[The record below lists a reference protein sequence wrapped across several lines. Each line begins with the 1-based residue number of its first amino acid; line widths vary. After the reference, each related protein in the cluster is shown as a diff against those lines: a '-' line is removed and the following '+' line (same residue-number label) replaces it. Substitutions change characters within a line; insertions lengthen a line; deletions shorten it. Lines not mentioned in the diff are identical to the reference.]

1 MKILVDKS
9 FERDVKRLPLPVQKQ
24 LKEIIQR
31 LSKASSLSEINSGK
45 MEGAKNAYRIRF
57 GNYRVG
63 FYLEGDSIILS
74 RVLDRKDIYRY
85 FPKK

>member
-1 MKILVDKS
+1 MKIQVDKS
-9 FERDVKRLPLPVQKQ
+9 FERDAKKLPLPVQKQ
-24 LKEIIQR
+24 LKGIVQQ
-31 LSKASSLSEINSGK
+31 LSNSSSLKEINLSK

-63 FYLEGDSIILS
+63 FYLEDDIIILS
-74 RVLDRKDIYRY
+74 RALDRKDIYRF

>member
-9 FERDVKRLPLPVQKQ
+9 FERDVKRLPIQVQKE
-24 LKEIIQR
+24 LKEITQK
-31 LSKASSLSEINSGK
+31 LLVASLLSETNSSK

-57 GNYRVG
+57 GSYRIG
-63 FYLEGDSIILS
+63 FYLEEDSIILS
-74 RVLDRKDIYRY
+74 RVLDRREIYWY

>member
-9 FERDVKRLPLPVQKQ
+9 FERDVKRLPIQVQKE
-24 LKEIIQR
+24 LKEITQK
-31 LSKASSLSEINSGK
+31 LLVASSLSETNSSK

-57 GNYRVG
+57 GNYRIG
-63 FYLEGDSIILS
+63 FYLEDDSIILS
-74 RVLDRKDIYRY
+74 RVLDRKEIYRY

>member
-9 FERDVKRLPLPVQKQ
+9 FERDSKRLPVQVHKQ

-31 LSKASSLSEINSGK
+31 LSVVTSLHEVSLSK
-45 MEGAKNAYRIRF
+45 MEGAKNAYRIRL
-57 GNYRVG
+57 GNYRIG
-63 FYLEGDSIILS
+63 IYLEGDQIVLS
-74 RVLDRKDIYRY
+74 RVLDRKDIYKY

>member
-9 FERDVKRLPLPVQKQ
+9 FERDVKRLSVQVQ
-24 LKEIIQR
+24 QQVKEITQK
-31 LSKASSLSEINSGK
+31 LSAASSLSETNSSK

-63 FYLEGDSIILS
+63 FYVEGDSIILS
-74 RVLDRKDIYRY
+74 RVLDRKEIYRY

>member
-9 FERDVKRLPLPVQKQ
+9 FERDVKRLPVQAQKQ
-24 LKEIIQR
+24 LQEITQK
-31 LSKASSLSEINSGK
+31 LSIASSLQEINLSK

-63 FYLEGDSIILS
+63 FYLDGDSIILS
-74 RVLDRKDIYRY
+74 RVLDRKEMYRY